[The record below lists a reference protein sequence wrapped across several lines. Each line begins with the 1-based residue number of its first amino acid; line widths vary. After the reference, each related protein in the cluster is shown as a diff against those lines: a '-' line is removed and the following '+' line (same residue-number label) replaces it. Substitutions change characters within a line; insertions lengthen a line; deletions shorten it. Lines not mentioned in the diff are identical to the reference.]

1 MSQWKKCATRTGFD
15 TVDWLQFT
23 VNLLFIL
30 LLASI
35 ILWIGIYRRL
45 NSEDPRSSPRYRWH
59 QWLVGLIALLAIM
72 VAVVIVFSSDP
83 GDIDDYFLWP

>member
-1 MSQWKKCATRTGFD
+1 MSQWKNYDTRTGFD

-23 VNLLFIL
+23 VNLLFL
-30 LLASI
+30 LLLVSI
-35 ILWIGIYRRL
+35 ILWIGIYHKR
-45 NSEDPRSSPRYRWH
+45 NSEDPRSSPLYRWH

-72 VAVVIVFSSDP
+72 VAVIIVLSSDP

>member
-1 MSQWKKCATRTGFD
+1 M
-15 TVDWLQFT
+15 DWLQFT
-23 VNLLFIL
+23 VTLLFIL
-30 LLASI
+30 LLISI

-45 NSEDPRSSPRYRWH
+45 NSEDPQSSPRYRWH